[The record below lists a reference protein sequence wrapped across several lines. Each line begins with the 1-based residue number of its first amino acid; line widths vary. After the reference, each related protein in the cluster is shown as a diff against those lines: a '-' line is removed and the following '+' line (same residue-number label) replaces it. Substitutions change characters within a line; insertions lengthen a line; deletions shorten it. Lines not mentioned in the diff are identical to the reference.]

1 MFSIRMMIP
10 IFDYSYSIS
19 DLGGQGRIYAQFL
32 ILKLIVPLLSV
43 VSLEPKPN
51 IAGENKHSVLIQE

>member
-19 DLGGQGRIYAQFL
+19 DIHSVFNIESDSPTIRF
-32 ILKLIVPLLSV
+32 SV
-43 VSLEPKPN
+43 VSLDPKPN